1 MKNRAAQLSEVP
13 EYTRPA
19 PLTDKT
25 WDQYVQA
32 DEARGSNVAEQMIL
46 ELRHAHDLGRTEDS
60 YLRAIDGKTAS
71 LLASAC
77 RIGGIVAELPRAHTD
92 ALTEFGLSYGM
103 AFQLVD
109 DVLDLVATEAV
120 LGKPAG
126 HDLEEGVYTLPV
138 IYTLASPTGAE
149 LANLLG
155 TSLLADRSDE
165 ALLDPADR
173 DRAIQI
179 VRDGDGIDRAIA
191 AARGFADRGRAA
203 LAQLPDSPG
212 VTGLS
217 AAADYLL
224 DNVEAAAA

>member
-1 MKNRAAQLSEVP
+1 M
-13 EYTRPA
+13 
-19 PLTDKT
+19 
-25 WDQYVQA
+25 
-32 DEARGSNVAEQMIL
+32 
-46 ELRHAHDLGRTEDS
+46 
-60 YLRAIDGKTAS
+60 
-71 LLASAC
+71 
-77 RIGGIVAELPRAHTD
+77 
-92 ALTEFGLSYGM
+92 
-103 AFQLVD
+103 
-109 DVLDLVATEAV
+109 
-120 LGKPAG
+120 
-126 HDLEEGVYTLPV
+126 YTLPV